1 MEKTVQNNLLY
12 ANNKLRISVKT
23 LFQKIKHIQ
32 KDELK
37 KAMKNFTDDS
47 FW

>member
-12 ANNKLRISVKT
+12 ANKVRIGVKT

-32 KDELK
+32 DELK
-37 KAMKNFTDDS
+37 KAMRNFTDDS
-47 FW
+47 FWSK

>member
-12 ANNKLRISVKT
+12 TNKVRIEVKT

-32 KDELK
+32 EDELK
-37 KAMKNFTDDS
+37 KAM
-47 FW
+47 